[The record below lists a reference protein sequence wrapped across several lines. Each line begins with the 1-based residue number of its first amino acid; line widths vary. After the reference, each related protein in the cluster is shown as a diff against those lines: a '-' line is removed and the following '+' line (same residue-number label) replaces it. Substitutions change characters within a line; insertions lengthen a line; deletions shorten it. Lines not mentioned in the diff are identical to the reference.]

1 MAQWV
6 NVLSQ
11 LILIPR
17 VQKVEAGVD
26 WRDGLVVKSTYCSY
40 KRTQIQFPYPYWVAP
55 VPGDPTPSSSS
66 EGICTHRLNTHIL
79 KYMQIHL

>member
-6 NVLSQ
+6 NVPAE

-17 VQKVEAGVD
+17 VQKVEGGVD

-40 KRTQIQFPYPYWVAP
+40 KRTHIQFPYPHWVAP
-55 VPGDPTPSSSS
+55 VPRDPTPSSGS
-66 EGICTHRLNTHIL
+66 EGICTHVLKTHTL
-79 KYMQIHL
+79 RYRQIHL